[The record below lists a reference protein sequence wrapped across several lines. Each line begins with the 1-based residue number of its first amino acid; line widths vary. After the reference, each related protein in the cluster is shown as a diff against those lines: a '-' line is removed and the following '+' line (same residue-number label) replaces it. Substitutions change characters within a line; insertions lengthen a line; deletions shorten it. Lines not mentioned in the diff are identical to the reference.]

1 MKNGNC
7 KIKKIRMLAIT
18 MALIIPCF
26 AIAIEGNLTPSY
38 AIECGAVIGPYED
51 VTLDHD
57 LNCKNVTA
65 LTVVGPATLNMKGHT
80 LYGESAG
87 AGILVYGD
95 NAKVMNGAVEGF
107 RDAVVVLGNG
117 NHHISKIT
125 AAKNVANGFIV
136 GSSNN
141 KFVGNTADG
150 NGSEG
155 FILYGKKNKLV
166 NNISVNN
173 GGVGFV
179 LLGIRNKLVNNKT
192 DNNPGGG
199 IIDAGDGNTLK
210 NNKLE
215 TTNKKHARKK

>member
-26 AIAIEGNLTPSY
+26 AIALEGAVKPSY

-57 LNCKNVTA
+57 LNCQNGIA

-80 LYGESAG
+80 LYGKLRG
-87 AGILVYGD
+87 AGILVFGEG
-95 NAKVMNGAVEGF
+95 AKVMNGSVDGF
-107 RDAVVVLGNG
+107 GDGVVVLGNG

-150 NGSEG
+150 NVWEG
-155 FILYGKKNKLV
+155 FIVYTNKNKLV

-173 GGVGFV
+173 GGAGFRIM
-179 LLGIRNKLVNNKT
+179 GTRNKLVNNKT
-192 DNNPGGG
+192 NNNSGGG
-199 IIDAGDGNTLK
+199 IEVARDGNTLK